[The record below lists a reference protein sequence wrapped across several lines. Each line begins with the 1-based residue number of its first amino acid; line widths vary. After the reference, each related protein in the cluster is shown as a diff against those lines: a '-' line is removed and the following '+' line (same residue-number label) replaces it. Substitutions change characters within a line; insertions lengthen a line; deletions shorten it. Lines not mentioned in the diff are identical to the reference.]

1 MKIKTKLGEIEVDRD
16 KLITFEEGMP
26 GLEHLRKFV
35 IVSNGSDPIMWLVSV
50 EDESVALPVIN
61 PWIIRIDYTVDIPK
75 DAMEDLG
82 IESKEDVQVW
92 AILVI
97 PHENPENM
105 TINLMA
111 PIIINTKN
119 NKAKQIIMENSGY
132 GIRHLVKEELERS
145 KKISEKVS
153 ADVG

>member
-1 MKIKTKLGEIEVDRD
+1 MKVKTKLGEMEIEED
-16 KLITFEEGMP
+16 KLITFEEGIP
-26 GLEHLRKFV
+26 GLEDLKKFV
-35 IVSNGSDPIMWLVSV
+35 IISNGSDPIMWLVSV
-50 EDESVALPVIN
+50 EDENVALPVIN
-61 PWIIRIDYTVDIPK
+61 PWLVRVDYTVDVPK
-75 DAMEDLG
+75 DVTEDLE
-82 IESKEDVQVW
+82 IDNKDDVQVW

-97 PHENPENM
+97 PHDNPENM

-111 PIIINTKN
+111 PILVNTKTK
-119 NKAKQIIMENSGY
+119 KAKQIIMEDSGY

>member
-1 MKIKTKLGEIEVDRD
+1 MKVKTKLGEMEIEED
-16 KLITFEEGMP
+16 KLITFEEGIP
-26 GLEHLRKFV
+26 GLEDLRKFV
-35 IVSNGSDPIMWLVSV
+35 IISNGSDPIMWLVSV
-50 EDESVALPVIN
+50 EDENVALPVIN
-61 PWIIRIDYTVDIPK
+61 PWLVRVDYTVDVPK
-75 DAMEDLG
+75 DVTEDLE
-82 IESKEDVQVW
+82 IDNKDDVQVW

-97 PHENPENM
+97 PHDNPENM

-111 PIIINTKN
+111 PILVNTKTK
-119 NKAKQIIMENSGY
+119 KAKQIIMEDSGY

>member
-1 MKIKTKLGEIEVDRD
+1 MKVKTKLGEIEIEED
-16 KLITFEEGMP
+16 KLITFEEGIP
-26 GLEHLRKFV
+26 GLEDLKKFV
-35 IVSNGSDPIMWLVSV
+35 IVSNGSDPIMWLVSL
-50 EDESVALPVIN
+50 EDENVALPVIN
-61 PWIIRIDYTVDIPK
+61 PWLIRVDYTVDVPK
-75 DAMEDLG
+75 DVTEDLG
-82 IESKEDVQVW
+82 IENKDDVQVW

-97 PHENPENM
+97 PHDNPENM

-111 PIIINTKN
+111 PILVNTKN
-119 NKAKQIIMENSGY
+119 NKAKQIIMEDSGY